1 MSEQL
6 ERDDSLSPGP
16 NEQDVAALINKMQK
30 QLVFLEKK
38 IDILISQSQERPS
51 GERHFSKPFRS
62 FDRSYRPGQYHDKR
76 GPGEDSRERGFH
88 SGRHFEKRPPD
99 ENRGF
104 AGPKREY
111 SDDRKNGPGQDRNFK
126 KKYGGEKRGFDPGK
140 KPSFHKRKER

>member
-16 NEQDVAALINKMQK
+16 NDQDVAALINKMQK

-51 GERHFSKPFRS
+51 RERNFSKPFRS
-62 FDRSYRPGQYHDKR
+62 FDRSYRPGHYHDKR
-76 GPGEDSRERGFH
+76 DQGEDSRERGFH
-88 SGRHFEKRPPD
+88 SGRNFEKRQPD

-111 SDDRKNGPGQDRNFK
+111 SADRENRPGQDLGFK
-126 KKYGGEKRGFDPGK
+126 KNTAAK
-140 KPSFHKRKER
+140 KEGLTREEAFFHKRKER

>member
-6 ERDDSLSPGP
+6 ERDDSLSPGS

-51 GERHFSKPFRS
+51 RERNFSKPFRS
-62 FDRSYRPGQYHDKR
+62 FDRSYRPGHYHDKR
-76 GPGEDSRERGFH
+76 DQGEDFRERGIR
-88 SGRHFEKRPPD
+88 SGHHFEKRQPD

-104 AGPKREY
+104 GGPKRDY
-111 SDDRKNGPGQDRNFK
+111 GADRENSPGQDRGFK

-140 KPSFHKRKER
+140 KPFFHKRKER

>member
-99 ENRGF
+99 ENRGLPVQKESI
-104 AGPKREY
+104 AMTVKMALARTVISRRSMAVKKRV
-111 SDDRKNGPGQDRNFK
+111 
-126 KKYGGEKRGFDPGK
+126 
-140 KPSFHKRKER
+140 